1 MSRLFFRYWFL
12 LPLLL
17 VVVIIRDRI
26 EEPTTVATE
35 ETINMSETRSDYYMA
50 EFSTRKFDANGRLEY
65 IVHGET
71 LAHYPVDDRSEI
83 VAPRIEL
90 HRPDAI
96 WQIQSRSGRF
106 DTDPN
111 LFSLEGDVVVN
122 RQREG
127 ADPITIKTSSLTVA
141 TDTNIV
147 NTDQIVEIVAPT
159 WRLQATG
166 LSSAIDDGMLALH
179 SQVSGRYEVPN
190 EQ

>member
-17 VVVIIRDRI
+17 VVVIILDRI

-35 ETINMSETRSDYYMA
+35 ETINMSETQSDYYMA
-50 EFSTRKFDANGRLEY
+50 EFSTRKFDANGQLEY
-65 IVHGET
+65 IVNGET

-111 LFSLEGDVVVN
+111 LFSLEGDVVVY

-127 ADPITIKTSSLTVA
+127 SDPITIKTSSLTVA

-147 NTDQIVEIVAPT
+147 NTNQAIEIVAPT

-166 LSSAIDDGMLALH
+166 LSSAIDDGKLALH
-179 SQVSGRYEVPN
+179 SQVSGHYEVPN

>member
-1 MSRLFFRYWFL
+1 MFL

-17 VVVIIRDRI
+17 AVVIILDRI
-26 EEPTTVATE
+26 EEPTAIATE

-50 EFSTRKFDANGRLEY
+50 EFSTRKFATNGQVEY
-65 IVHGET
+65 VFHGKT
-71 LAHYPVDDRSEI
+71 LAHFPDDDRSE
-83 VAPRIEL
+83 VDAPRIEL

-106 DTDPN
+106 DTDPD
-111 LFSLEGDVVVN
+111 LFSLEGDVVVY

-127 ADPITIKTSSLTVA
+127 SDPITIKTSSLTVA
-141 TDTNIV
+141 TDTNVV
-147 NTDQIVEIVAPT
+147 NTDQVIEIIAPT

-166 LSSAIDDGMLALH
+166 LSSAIDNGKLALH
-179 SQVSGRYEVPN
+179 SQVSGSYEVPS